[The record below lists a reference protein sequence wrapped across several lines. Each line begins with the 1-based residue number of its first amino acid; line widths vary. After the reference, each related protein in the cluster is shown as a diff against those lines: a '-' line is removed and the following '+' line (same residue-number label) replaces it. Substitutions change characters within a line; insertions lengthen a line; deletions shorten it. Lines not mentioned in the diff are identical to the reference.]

1 MEVKKVLF
9 RVVTHMTIENQIGIQ
24 IIILWVSIFA
34 RMYTFEIQVECTATK
49 LGCRKPALPEEDGES
64 MTIVYRIFLNK
75 HVSEITRS

>member
-49 LGCRKPALPEEDGES
+49 LGCR
-64 MTIVYRIFLNK
+64 
-75 HVSEITRS
+75 